1 MSGSPSV
8 GSTTSGSAETRVGA
22 RVLVVEDFDGL
33 RELMVKV
40 LTLEGYDVVGAAT
53 ASSAAALCTTE
64 HFDLLVTDCRLPG
77 GNGNEIARLAV
88 DHNPDLEVLFVSGSR
103 ESAVDIEV
111 PGVSPRFL
119 EKPVNIDDLCL
130 NVRQLLG

>member
-8 GSTTSGSAETRVGA
+8 GSTTSGSDETRAGA
-22 RVLVVEDFDGL
+22 RVLVVEDYDGL
-33 RELMVKV
+33 RELMVNV
-40 LTLEGYDVVGAAT
+40 LTLEGYEVVGAGT
-53 ASSAAALCTTE
+53 AARAVALCTTE
-64 HFDLLVTDCRLPG
+64 HFDLLVTDWRLSG
-77 GNGNEIARLAV
+77 ANGNEIARLAV
-88 DHNPDLEVLFVSGSR
+88 DHNPGIAVLFVSGSR

-111 PGVSPRFL
+111 PGISPRFL